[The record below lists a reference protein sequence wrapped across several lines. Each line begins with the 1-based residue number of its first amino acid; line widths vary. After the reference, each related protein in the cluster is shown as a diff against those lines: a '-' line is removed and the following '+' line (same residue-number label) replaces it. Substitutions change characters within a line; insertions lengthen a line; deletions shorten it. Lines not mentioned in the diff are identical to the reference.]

1 MSDPDLR
8 PYDVACTL
16 GLEEVLK
23 AELIALGARQVDTR
37 RGGATC
43 KGDLGFG
50 YRACLWLRSAVRVVE
65 QLGSFHAASAQDLYD
80 GIAALP
86 WERWL
91 SPDDTLAVDATVRD
105 SAVTHSNFAAVRVK
119 DAVCDRFVERTGR
132 RPSVDRE
139 SPTVW
144 LRLRWVKGRA
154 QIARDLSGASLH
166 KRGYRPIQVK
176 SPLNEA
182 TAAGL
187 LLAAGYDG
195 TGTLLDPMCGSA
207 TFLVE
212 AAWIALDR
220 APGLDRRFAFTA
232 WPDFDRELWRR
243 IVDEAFGR
251 VREDT
256 DARFVGIDRH
266 AGALSLARLS
276 VDAAGVGAWVHLER
290 GDIATW
296 RPARA
301 PEWVFTNPPW
311 GERLGQDQGEDTA
324 EASWDALAELLRAC
338 PGAQAHVLSGSPEL
352 SKRLRMKADRKWPV
366 KTGPIDCRLLRYE
379 VHARS
384 AR

>member
-1 MSDPDLR
+1 MHADDLR
-8 PYDVACTL
+8 PYDIACTL

-43 KGDLGFG
+43 KGDASLG
-50 YRACLWLRSAVRVVE
+50 YRACLWLRSGVRVVE
-65 QLGSFHAASAQDLYD
+65 QLGSFHAGSAQDLYD
-80 GIAALP
+80 GIHDLP

-139 SPTVW
+139 SPSLW

-154 QIARDLSGASLH
+154 QIARDLSGESLH

-195 TGTLLDPMCGSA
+195 SGTLLDPMCGSA

-212 AAWIALDR
+212 AAWIALNR

-232 WPDFDRELWRR
+232 WPDFDRDAWRA
-243 IVDEAFGR
+243 IVDDALQS
-251 VREDT
+251 VREDC

-276 VDAAGVGAWVHLER
+276 VDAAEVGSLMHLER

-296 RPARA
+296 RPARP
-301 PEWVFTNPPW
+301 PEWIFTNPPW
-311 GERLGQDQGEDTA
+311 GERLGQDQDGGTEG
-324 EASWDALAELLRAC
+324 SWDALADLLRAC
-338 PGAQAHVLSGSPEL
+338 PGATAHVLSGAPEL
-352 SKRLRMKADRKWPV
+352 SQRLRMKADRKWPV
-366 KTGPIDCRLLRYE
+366 QTGPIDCRLLRYAIHE
-379 VHARS
+379 RRAV
-384 AR
+384 